1 MKQYNYI
8 NSRSIKKEF
17 IVVISE
23 LQVIQKPLEVIMS
36 ICETAGYYSFE
47 TFNAS
52 YLQMMS
58 AAENEISLMR
68 FYLL

>member
-1 MKQYNYI
+1 M
-8 NSRSIKKEF
+8 
-17 IVVISE
+17 VVISE

-36 ICETAGYYSFE
+36 ICETAGYYDFE